1 MVGMSAANAKAQ
13 EPSMEE
19 ILASIRRI
27 IADDPAPAAMSAK
40 DQAAEPPVAHNDHD
54 TPRLADPAEAPAGAA
69 SDAQPEE
76 HAFGPVE
83 DDILDLDEDVAVT
96 ETAAEQAPVREAPA
110 QAEARAAFQ
119 GHQDLEFVD
128 SAPAR
133 PGPAAAAPYEASDR
147 LVSPQ
152 TDTVVNQ
159 AFSSLANAMFTQNA
173 RSIEDLV
180 RDMLRPMLKVW
191 LDDNLPTIV
200 ERLVRAE
207 IERVARGGR

>member
-1 MVGMSAANAKAQ
+1 MAGMSAANAKAQ

-27 IADDPAPAAMSAK
+27 IADDPSPAAVPVK
-40 DQAAEPPVAHNDHD
+40 DHAPEPPVAHNDHE
-54 TPRLADPAEAPAGAA
+54 TLKQAEPAEAPVDASIAA
-69 SDAQPEE
+69 PPAS
-76 HAFGPVE
+76 PVD
-83 DDILDLDEDVAVT
+83 DDILDLDEEVAVV
-96 ETAAEQAPVREAPA
+96 AAAAAQAPGQETPARPEAK
-110 QAEARAAFQ
+110 AAFQ

-133 PGPAAAAPYEASDR
+133 PRPAATPPYEGSDR

-159 AFSSLANAMFTQNA
+159 AFNSLANAMFTQNA